1 MNRKSFVIHCD
12 IEDQLDLLTN
22 EQVGT
27 LFRSVVRYA
36 SDEEE
41 ISSNDGMVKLLF
53 SVIKKQIDRDTEKYK
68 AVCERRREAGS
79 KGGKQKVANAKQNLA
94 NVANARN
101 CNQNLANVADNDS
114 DNDSDNVSTEVDI
127 KENTIVSK
135 KDELS
140 LSSPSEEFIK
150 FNQWLDKHCPFVL
163 KVKTQMTEPEYQ
175 KLLVKYTKKEI
186 SDVLESLNNW
196 KDFPKKRTNV
206 YRSTLDELKKKFGE
220 R

>member
-79 KGGKQKVANAKQNLA
+79 KICSKERSRTCKGGTTDD
-94 NVANARN
+94 R
-101 CNQNLANVADNDS
+101 D
-114 DNDSDNVSTEVDI
+114 
-127 KENTIVSK
+127 
-135 KDELS
+135 
-140 LSSPSEEFIK
+140 
-150 FNQWLDKHCPFVL
+150 
-163 KVKTQMTEPEYQ
+163 M
-175 KLLVKYTKKEI
+175 
-186 SDVLESLNNW
+186 
-196 KDFPKKRTNV
+196 
-206 YRSTLDELKKKFGE
+206 
-220 R
+220 

>member
-36 SDEEE
+36 SNEEE

-79 KGGKQKVANAKQNLA
+79 KGGKQKVANAKQKVA
-94 NVANARN
+94 NVANASK
-101 CNQNLANVADNDS
+101 CEQNLANVADS
-114 DNDSDNVSTEVDI
+114 DNDSDSDSVSTEVDI
-127 KENTIVSK
+127 KENTIVLK
-135 KDELS
+135 KDKLS
-140 LSSPSEEFIK
+140 LSPPSEEFIK
-150 FNQWLDKHCPFVL
+150 FNQWLDDHCPFVL

-175 KLLVKYTKKEI
+175 KLLAKYTKKEI